1 MESHFV
7 CGRLYHPSL
16 QEVPASDPIKNAI
29 KLKKTKGILKKG
41 GKSGK

>member
-16 QEVPASDPIKNAI
+16 QENHQSSNDEKQKL

-41 GKSGK
+41 G